1 MSTLYLDDARTVVRE
16 RRRVE
21 RANLQKRPEVRIM
34 DKSWQLVA
42 YVQGEL
48 MCDAEEIGNESGE
61 AQLALPAHHKL
72 VPWLMAHENRPADV
86 HIVIETPYLRWA
98 GKARTIDRVVA
109 AGQMVA
115 VNIVFIHDYDR
126 AKSLICY
133 ATPGLPAEFQ
143 PIKADP
149 WVGPAITGVNSY
161 GLKNMWRLQMGIDS
175 FPDDILSGMGIFDD
189 WLPEDWWTTMVPNNP
204 LTDTS
209 RWTVLSSRFANF
221 HELVAPSL
229 ADGSLHL
236 SVQRWLPGDP
246 PVSGLNLSGD
256 HAVRVFKTLDKSGWK
271 GFTGTPVDG
280 LLNVIGTTAEDFIN
294 ELRTELARDVP
305 SEYKLPGIF
314 GTRKDS
320 PFVVIPEGQY
330 TPLTSST
337 TTIHKAIAYAM
348 VTGGKSPQWV
358 NSLANLVAN
367 AALGW
372 LGAAIGN
379 PGLAIGVFS
388 FLIEDTILAF
398 HRVPNPV
405 LKSKMGPDAA
415 WESWVQG
422 PGVGFTLS
430 TLQAIR
436 TGFFDTRQ
444 YTSFQAEVD
453 PAALG
458 FVLGKHFNLMDRVAF
473 EIGGELYIDHLTRW
487 GVSWSRD
494 QPVKYRMTI
503 GDGAAE
509 ESPAAKMQRYKQ
521 SILSLIQQQGVL
533 ADGGT
538 V

>member
-1 MSTLYLDDARTVVRE
+1 MSVLTLDHARETVRE

-21 RANLQKRPEVRIM
+21 RANLQKRPDVRIY

-42 YVQGEL
+42 VLQGEL
-48 MCDAEEIGNESGE
+48 LVDAEEIANDTGE
-61 AQLALPAHHKL
+61 CQVALPAYHRL
-72 VPWLMAHENRPADV
+72 VPWLMTHENRPADV
-86 HIVIETPYLRWA
+86 HIIIETPYKRWA

-109 AGQMVA
+109 GGQMVA
-115 VNIVFIHDYDR
+115 VNLVFLHDYNR
-126 AKSLICY
+126 AKSLHCY
-133 ATPGLPAEFQ
+133 AVPGMPAELQ

-149 WVGPAITGVNSY
+149 WVGPAVTGVNSY

-175 FPDDILSGMGIFDD
+175 FPDDILAGMGMFDD

-204 LTDTS
+204 LQDSS
-209 RWTVLSSRFANF
+209 RWSVMSSRFANF
-221 HELVAPSL
+221 HDLITPTL

-236 SVQRWLPGDP
+236 SVQRWMPGDP
-246 PVSGLNLSGD
+246 PIPGLKLRGD
-256 HAVRVFKTLDKSGWK
+256 HSVRVFKTLDKSGWK

-294 ELRTELARDVP
+294 EIRTELSRDVP

-314 GTRKDS
+314 GTRKDA
-320 PFVVIPEGQY
+320 PFVTIPEGRY
-330 TPLTSST
+330 TPLSSST
-337 TTIHKAIAYAM
+337 TTIHKHLAYAM
-348 VTGGKSPQWV
+348 LTGGKSPQWV
-358 NSLANLVAN
+358 NSLANLAAN

-372 LGAAIGN
+372 LGATIGN

-398 HRVPNPV
+398 HRMPNPMR
-405 LKSKMGPDAA
+405 KQIMGPDAD

-430 TLQAIR
+430 TLQAMR
-436 TGFFDTRQ
+436 TGFWDTRS

-458 FVLGKHFNLMDRVAF
+458 WVLGKHFDLMDRIAF

-487 GVSWSRD
+487 GVSWSRSD
-494 QPVKYRMTI
+494 PVKYRMTI
-503 GDGAAE
+503 GDGQAE
-509 ESPAAKMQRYKQ
+509 ESPAAKAARMKE
-521 SILSLIQQQGVL
+521 SILALIQQQGVL

-538 V
+538 M